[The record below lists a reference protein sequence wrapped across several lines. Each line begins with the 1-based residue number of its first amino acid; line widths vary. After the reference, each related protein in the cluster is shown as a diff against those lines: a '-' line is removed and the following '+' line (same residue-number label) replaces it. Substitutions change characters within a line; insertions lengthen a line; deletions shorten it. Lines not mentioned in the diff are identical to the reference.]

1 MSENTTYIV
10 QKLFEY
16 LYNKYLNLKVQ
27 CLTRENGVRW
37 RQDCQYIEDYL
48 EKDIRNYLGDN
59 LQEFFWISSYQY
71 VYVN

>member
-1 MSENTTYIV
+1 MSENTTDIV

-16 LYNKYLNLKVQ
+16 LYNKYPNLKVQ

-48 EKDIRNYLGDN
+48 EKNKLKA
-59 LQEFFWISSYQY
+59 LE
-71 VYVN
+71 